1 MPGYSEGEYYV
12 NTSRLAGL
20 YRRLIDFT
28 VPGEEEMDQL
38 TNMILWRPGAWQI
51 FLLVLMLFW
60 SKRNLRRMY
69 VAAVPLVG
77 NNLIWIF
84 GLYYQAFRYVYYVQ
98 VLTLV
103 LVPATFLLARERSS
117 VPS

>member
-1 MPGYSEGEYYV
+1 
-12 NTSRLAGL
+12 
-20 YRRLIDFT
+20 
-28 VPGEEEMDQL
+28 
-38 TNMILWRPGAWQI
+38 
-51 FLLVLMLFW
+51 
-60 SKRNLRRMY
+60 MY
-69 VAAVPLVG
+69 IAAVPLVG